1 MGKLVGVP
9 EPGRLQDA
17 RSRPVRASGHGK
29 QLLDE
34 ENAYEYLRA
43 AELIDADTAA
53 GCQRLAGF
61 GQYMK
66 VIPIQEVALIAG
78 F

>member
-1 MGKLVGVP
+1 VGKLVGVP

-34 ENAYEYLRA
+34 ENAYDRE
-43 AELIDADTAA
+43 IDADTAA